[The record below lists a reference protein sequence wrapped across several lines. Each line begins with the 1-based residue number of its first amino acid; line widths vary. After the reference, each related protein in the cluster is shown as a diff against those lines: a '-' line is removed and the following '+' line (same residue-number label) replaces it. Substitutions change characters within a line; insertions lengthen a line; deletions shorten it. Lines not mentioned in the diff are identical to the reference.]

1 MKTTNRKLSLLA
13 YGLCLA
19 AVLYNCKSKEV
30 DPPGSGVYTFPALD
44 KVKMPDQKVSTP
56 AAVSVTAA
64 TVTSSTMAAAVSAG
78 LKNIA
83 ATGQVPS
90 VVLDASANVGKAIPA
105 DKAAAIIAAFTP
117 DVINNL
123 VSKGEMPA
131 SLKADVSA
139 AAANSSLQGY
149 MPAYTLPKVN
159 GKPVGGRIG
168 ATVAAALSPNSVT
181 DLDAC
186 KKAANDAYT
195 AAVAGYDG
203 VKATQIAAVNTAYT
217 QNEVAA
223 NAEVAGCQSGI
234 PAKYNALIATA
245 KSDFDAVIAALAAS
259 RSVLGE
265 QVYAQQL
272 VLAYVTFGQI
282 VTVYNTLIVAETSAC
297 TLTKDAKISA
307 AQAARDGDLSTINAN
322 YTATVSAAAKARDQ
336 EIASCHNQGNGG

>member
-44 KVKMPDQKVSTP
+44 KVKMPDLKVSTP
-56 AAVSVTAA
+56 AAVTVTAA
-64 TVTSSTMAAAVSAG
+64 TITSSTLAAAVNAG

-90 VVLDASANVGKAIPA
+90 VVTDASSNVGKAIPA

-139 AAANSSLQGY
+139 AAANPLLQGY
-149 MPAYTLPKVN
+149 MIAYTLPTVN
-159 GKPVGGRIG
+159 GKPVSGRSG
-168 ATVAAALSPNSVT
+168 ATVAVALSPNSVT

-186 KKAANDAYT
+186 RKAANDAYT
-195 AAVAGYDG
+195 KAVAGYDAI
-203 VKATQIAAVNTAYT
+203 KATQTAAVNTAYT

-234 PAKYNALIATA
+234 PTKYNALIAAA
-245 KSDFDAVIAALAAS
+245 KSDFDAVMAALTAS
-259 RSVLGE
+259 RSALGE

-282 VTVYNTLIVAETSAC
+282 ITVYNSLITAETSAC
-297 TLTKDAKISA
+297 ALTKDAKISA
-307 AQAARDGDLSTINAN
+307 AKAARDSDLNTINTN
-322 YTATVSAAAKARDQ
+322 YTATVKAAESARDF